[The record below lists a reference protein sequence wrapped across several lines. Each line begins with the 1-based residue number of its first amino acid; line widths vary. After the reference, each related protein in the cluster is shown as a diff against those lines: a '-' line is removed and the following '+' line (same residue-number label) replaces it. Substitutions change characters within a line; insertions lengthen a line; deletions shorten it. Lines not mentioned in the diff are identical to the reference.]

1 MGRKTTKQFINRG
14 KVLSV
19 IKHGKFIFALKGN
32 GVTDIYLKKKRSCKV
47 LIASE
52 VVEFYHKSGYL
63 FFKCKSSQQ
72 EGWSCVKESSFKVLR
87 LGEAVDHFFVL
98 QQRDSSYTISFFDEK
113 GEIER
118 HLSCSNYF
126 FDKDKGLLVT
136 EENGYKP
143 RLWERKNI
151 WKRRSMTMMSS
162 DTKCFIL
169 RVWQAS
175 VYEGFMPVYIL
186 RDAKGVEWAFVP
198 CPPYYAGGVR
208 KLRKAD
214 NHLRKL
220 CEKNRPYRR
229 TLKEL
234 WLILKNK
241 MFH

>member
-14 KVLSV
+14 EVLSV

-98 QQRDSSYTISFFDEK
+98 QQRDSSYTISFFDK
-113 GEIER
+113 NGEIER
-118 HLSCSNYF
+118 HLFCSNYF
-126 FDKDKGLLVT
+126 FDNDKGLLVT
-136 EENGYKP
+136 EGENGYKP

-151 WKRRSMTMMSS
+151 WKRCSMTMMYS
-162 DTKCFIL
+162 DSKYFAPVSCVL
-169 RVWQAS
+169 GAER
-175 VYEGFMPVYIL
+175 VYIL
-186 RDAKGVEWAFVP
+186 CDANGEDWAFVP